1 MTLRAG
7 LASELGGLPAS
18 ALGPGG
24 GMGIGG
30 AGFTEAVGADLRSGG
45 DTG

>member
-24 GMGIGG
+24 GIGA
-30 AGFTEAVGADLRSGG
+30 AGFTAVVGAGLRPGG